1 MSNVNSRKGNK
12 EYVIEGPYP
21 EGSTLFGSCVADR
34 YQLVEYETPGGIVGG
49 GFFNTLEEAEAE
61 RIRCIAL
68 DKDQS

>member
-1 MSNVNSRKGNK
+1 MSR

-21 EGSTLFGSCVADR
+21 EGSTLFGSCVARR

-49 GFFNTLEEAEAE
+49 GFFDTKEEAEAE
-61 RIRCIAL
+61 KARAIAL